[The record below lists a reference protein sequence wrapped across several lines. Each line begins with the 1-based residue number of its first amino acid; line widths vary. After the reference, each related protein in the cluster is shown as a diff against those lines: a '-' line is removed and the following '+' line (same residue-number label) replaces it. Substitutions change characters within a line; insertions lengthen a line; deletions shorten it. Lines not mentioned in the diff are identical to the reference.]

1 MLAREVTGKFTKISI
16 GSVPISYRF
25 ILGYWFY
32 LECPMKF
39 IRRIG
44 WIAVGFTYFLVALGG
59 TVRATDSGLSCPDW
73 PLCYGKAYAAID
85 YHTFLEQFHRYMA
98 AIVSVLVV
106 TLAISAFLWAR
117 RERHLLIPA
126 LIAPVLLIIQIV
138 LGGLTVLWKLP
149 PTIITAHLGTA
160 LAIFAM
166 VITIAVM
173 AGKPQVSKE
182 SPAKTRK
189 FARLAMTN
197 ALLVYGLM
205 LSGSYVVGSGASLA
219 CTGWPFCT
227 PQFWAITNHLADIN
241 ILHRLVATFV
251 GLVLIWTLFS
261 AWRRRKVAPGQAWVA
276 LAAGILFV
284 AQAIV
289 GGLIVLLDK
298 PGFVA
303 GLHLALATAVWGMLV
318 VLAALAAHQLRSA
331 PQEWDDGTEESEGET
346 VIGSNSAK
354 KEAGLVRQT
363 INNYVDL
370 MKPHVTVLLLGT
382 TAAAMAIA
390 ERGLP
395 PVGLLLAT
403 LLGGAMAAGSANC
416 INCYIDRDIDQI
428 MGRTQRRSLPAGKV
442 QPQQAL
448 TFGIVLAIG
457 AFVILSLF
465 VNLLSAALACSAI
478 VFYVFVYTLG
488 LKRTSAQNIVIGGAA
503 GAVPVLVGWA
513 AVTNTVTLPAVWLFA
528 IIFYWTP
535 PHFWAL
541 SLLIQKDYEKARV
554 PMLPVVMGEN
564 ETRKQIFLYS
574 LMLLAVTLVL
584 FAMRAMG
591 YIYLVAAVVLGG
603 ILLYMAIRLL
613 RDKTKSRAKTLFWY
627 SNCYLAMIFAA
638 MVIDRVIH

>member
-1 MLAREVTGKFTKISI
+1 
-16 GSVPISYRF
+16 
-25 ILGYWFY
+25 
-32 LECPMKF
+32 MKVV
-39 IRRIG
+39 RRIA
-44 WIAVGFTYFLVALGG
+44 WVTVGFTYFLIALGG
-59 TVRATDSGLSCPDW
+59 TVRVSNSGLSCPDW
-73 PLCYGKAYAAID
+73 PLCFGRPYAPPEIHAL
-85 YHTFLEQFHRYMA
+85 LEEAHRYTA
-98 AIVSVLVV
+98 SIVSVLVIA
-106 TLAISAFLWAR
+106 LAISALIWAR
-117 RERHLLIPA
+117 KEQQVLIPA

-331 PQEWDDGTEESEGET
+331 PQEQEVGAADEAEEAVT
-346 VIGSNSAK
+346 VEPK
-354 KEAGLVRQT
+354 KELGPVQQT
-363 INNYVDL
+363 IANYVDL

-390 ERGLP
+390 YQGLP
-395 PVGLLLAT
+395 PLGLVAAT

-428 MGRTQRRSLPAGKV
+428 MGRTQRRSLPSG
-442 QPQQAL
+442 
-448 TFGIVLAIG
+448 
-457 AFVILSLF
+457 
-465 VNLLSAALACSAI
+465 
-478 VFYVFVYTLG
+478 
-488 LKRTSAQNIVIGGAA
+488 
-503 GAVPVLVGWA
+503 
-513 AVTNTVTLPAVWLFA
+513 
-528 IIFYWTP
+528 
-535 PHFWAL
+535 
-541 SLLIQKDYEKARV
+541 RV
-554 PMLPVVMGEN
+554 EP
-564 ETRKQIFLYS
+564 R
-574 LMLLAVTLVL
+574 
-584 FAMRAMG
+584 
-591 YIYLVAAVVLGG
+591 
-603 ILLYMAIRLL
+603 
-613 RDKTKSRAKTLFWY
+613 
-627 SNCYLAMIFAA
+627 
-638 MVIDRVIH
+638 